1 MREFRPGIS
10 HEFSFLIVHG
20 DPAPT
25 PSPPASTTNP
35 SPLASIPTP
44 TTANSASTQTP
55 PILGR
60 NLAKGIPDCNDYWVV
75 KGLAAKVSSQ
85 YLYILLA
92 TQSMEQF
99 GVPVKTLVKIDTK
112 LYWSKAALS
121 K

>member
-1 MREFRPGIS
+1 MGI
-10 HEFSFLIVHG
+10 
-20 DPAPT
+20 
-25 PSPPASTTNP
+25 PSQNVR
-35 SPLASIPTP
+35 L
-44 TTANSASTQTP
+44 P
-55 PILGR
+55 PIVLGQ
-60 NLAKGIPDCNDYWVV
+60 LAKGIPDCNDYWVV